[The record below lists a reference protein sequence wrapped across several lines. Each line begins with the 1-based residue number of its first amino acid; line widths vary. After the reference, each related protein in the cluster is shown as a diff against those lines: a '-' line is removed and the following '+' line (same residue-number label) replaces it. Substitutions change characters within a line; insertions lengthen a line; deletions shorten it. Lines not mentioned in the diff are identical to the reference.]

1 MTVAAEAALAGA
13 EEPRRRKR
21 RRIFFWVLVGAC
33 VLVAGLFALYLVDPK
48 PLPELIPLPVNV
60 YSEPRYRFS
69 TEKVAKPVGVAVSPD
84 GQRIYVAESAGDRLV
99 RILDRNGRKL
109 GQFGA
114 PGTAVGAR
122 APVYVAVDAAGRV
135 FVSDRIQG
143 TVFVFDANGK
153 FLDELLSPTLALSE
167 YVEQKVGGMK
177 PGSVFWYDAL
187 ARQAHYQA
195 PGAKDEVLPPPD
207 EGWSPLGLRF
217 DGAGNL
223 YVTDVADGAHQV
235 HVIPAAALAPASWTQ
250 FDPAVKTIG
259 KMGTGRGEFTFP
271 NSAMTDSKG
280 RLYVVDGN
288 NGRVSVWGADGAF
301 LYEFGKGV
309 GDGTLGLP
317 RGLWVDEN
325 DRLHVV
331 DAVNQSIKVFDV
343 SGDRP
348 EFLAS
353 LGGFGITDGKFNY
366 PNDVTEDGSG
376 RLYVADRE
384 NDRVQVWSY

>member
-1 MTVAAEAALAGA
+1 MTVAADAFVGA
-13 EEPRRRKR
+13 EQPRRKKR
-21 RRIFFWVLVGAC
+21 GKVLFWILVGAC
-33 VLVAGLFALYLVDPK
+33 IAVGALFAMYLIDPK

-60 YSEPRYRFS
+60 YTEPHFRFS
-69 TEKVAKPVGVAVSPD
+69 TTTVDKPVGVAVSPD
-84 GQRIYVAESAGDRLV
+84 GQRIYVAESGGERLV
-99 RILDRNGRKL
+99 KILDRNGKKV
-109 GQFGA
+109 GEFGA
-114 PGTAVGAR
+114 PGTAVGGR

-143 TVFVFDANGK
+143 TVFVFDKDGK
-153 FLDELLSPTLALSE
+153 FLDELLSPTLTLSE
-167 YVEQKVGGMK
+167 YVSKHIGGLE

-187 ARQAHYQA
+187 ARQVHYQA
-195 PGAKDEVLPPPD
+195 PGSDESILPPPD

-217 DGAGNL
+217 DEAGDL
-223 YVTDVADGAHQV
+223 YVTDVAEGAHKV
-235 HVIPAAALAPASWTQ
+235 HVIPAAAFAASSWTE
-250 FDPAVKTIG
+250 FEPAVKTIG

-317 RGLWVDEN
+317 RGLWIDDN

-331 DAVNQSIKVFDV
+331 DAVNQAVQVFDV
-343 SGDRP
+343 SGDEP
-348 EFLAS
+348 KFLAS
-353 LGGFGITDGKFNY
+353 LGSFGVGKGKFNY
-366 PNDVTEDGSG
+366 PNDVTVDESG
-376 RLYVADRE
+376 RVYIADRE